1 MEAKTTKGENRVE
14 TTRVERRLGEKAF
27 RVKRLVTVLYCECG
41 EQNLPRKYSILFM
54 TERQRYPRS
63 IRAGYSVE
71 KPS

>member
-14 TTRVERRLGEKAF
+14 TTRVERRLGENAF
-27 RVKRLVTVLYCECG
+27 RVKRLVIVLYCE
-41 EQNLPRKYSILFM
+41 YLFM